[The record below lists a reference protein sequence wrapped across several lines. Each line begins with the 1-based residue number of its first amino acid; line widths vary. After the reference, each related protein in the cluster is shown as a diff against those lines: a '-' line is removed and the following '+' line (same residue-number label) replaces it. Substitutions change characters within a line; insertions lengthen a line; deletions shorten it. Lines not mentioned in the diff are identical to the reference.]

1 MELFFFKG
9 KENIIE
15 SKKEQRAE
23 QSELKKIQDS
33 FLKVLD
39 NKNLSFLLGSGCSS
53 YEIEIEAEAVEEAS
67 RENIE
72 EQTEEQQSEES
83 KTKDIDTESQS
94 KKEKVQIGIPIMA
107 PIAKEFYNSDEF
119 IDEKKWLKDE
129 LEIDV
134 TDSTFATDLETF
146 LSTLHSLSF
155 YHSKKSK
162 SPSGELGENPT
173 GKETKSKEFKNL
185 EDFEKIESII
195 RKARNFLLQK
205 CLNEEKNKSGEDAV
219 LIELYKQFYRKLLS
233 RNSTLPRL
241 NIFTTN
247 YDLYSELA
255 MDLLGIHYVN
265 GFTGGI
271 SKYFNPAIFNYALA
285 EKMDL
290 SQSKWSVIDNFFY
303 LYKLHGSVNWIQAEG
318 ENKLFNVKEIQ
329 EPTFKK
335 LEDEETI
342 MIHPT
347 PLKYKASLGS
357 PYSDLF
363 REFQKKLM
371 QNNNILV
378 TLGYSF
384 SDEHI
389 NNLIFQAFTIP
400 SFRLIVIGE
409 PTESNAIGKLQKLND
424 SRIWI
429 IGGKDDSVI
438 PLHYF
443 KRFVEEILPDLTAED
458 LDKKMETT
466 INILKDLLK

>member
-1 MELFFFKG
+1 MSEFFYKG
-9 KENIIE
+9 DENTLDDQKEVNKDVNPNKRITD
-15 SKKEQRAE
+15 A
-23 QSELKKIQDS
+23 

-53 YEIEIEAEAVEEAS
+53 YLIDN
-67 RENIE
+67 ENPIVDVA
-72 EQTEEQQSEES
+72 TSSEETS
-83 KTKDIDTESQS
+83 STSVQKNKQ
-94 KKEKVQIGIPIMA
+94 KEIGIPVMA
-107 PIAKEFYNSDEF
+107 PMAQEFYNSSDF
-119 IDEKKWLKDE
+119 TNQKDWLKNQLKINVDDKVFKFN
-129 LEIDV
+129 LEK
-134 TDSTFATDLETF
+134 F

-155 YHSKKSK
+155 YHSTIASQIEGNEKGSTEKKNEEK
-162 SPSGELGENPT
+162 SHA
-173 GKETKSKEFKNL
+173 ET
-185 EDFEKIESII
+185 FESLDERDKINSII
-195 RKARNFLLQK
+195 KLVRDFILKK
-205 CLNEEKNKSGEDAV
+205 CLNESNTKPSADREANDTP
-219 LIELYKQFYRKLLS
+219 LIEVYKQFYRKLLT

-247 YDLYSELA
+247 YDLYSEKA

-303 LYKLHGSVNWIQAEG
+303 LYKIHGSVNWIEAEG
-318 ENKLFNVKEIQ
+318 ENKLFKVKEIQ
-329 EPTFKK
+329 EPNFCQLK
-335 LEDEETI
+335 DEQTI

-347 PLKYKASLGS
+347 PLKYNASLGS

-378 TLGYSF
+378 TIGYSF

-389 NNLIFQAFTIP
+389 NNIIFQAFTIP

-409 PTESNAIGKLQKLND
+409 PTENNAIGNLRKLKD

-429 IGGKDDSVI
+429 IGEKVEAENGSTP
-438 PLHYF
+438 PLHFF
-443 KRFVEEILPDLTAED
+443 KRFVAEILPDLTAED
-458 LDKKMETT
+458 LDKKMEET
-466 INILKDLLK
+466 IKSLKNIMA